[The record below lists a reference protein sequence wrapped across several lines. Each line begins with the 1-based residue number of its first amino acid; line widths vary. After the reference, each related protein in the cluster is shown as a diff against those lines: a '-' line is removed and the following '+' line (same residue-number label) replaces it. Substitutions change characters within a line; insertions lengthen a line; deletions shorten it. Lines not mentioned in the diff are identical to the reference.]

1 MLLVIRPLAFLE
13 RFPRAHANS
22 FHFLLAFSLSF
33 LSLLPCSTTIMSRR
47 PDVSTLFSV
56 KVDNISRST
65 REDDLREA
73 FKEFGLLQFT
83 CPSLHPLFFLLFFF
97 IHVCVCVFCSSH
109 WPLAFHCTITWPSAH
124 PPSHTISLLL
134 CVCMCAYECVCVHAF
149 VFCVLHAWCTGEIGD
164 IYMPR

>member
-73 FKEFGLLQFT
+73 FKEFGLLQQ
-83 CPSLHPLFFLLFFF
+83 LFRTLVNQLTK
-97 IHVCVCVFCSSH
+97 H
-109 WPLAFHCTITWPSAH
+109 
-124 PPSHTISLLL
+124 
-134 CVCMCAYECVCVHAF
+134 
-149 VFCVLHAWCTGEIGD
+149 
-164 IYMPR
+164 